1 MSWERDLC
9 VNEKNCY
16 VLIQKK
22 EKKRK
27 NKLKE

>member
-22 EKKRK
+22 KKRK